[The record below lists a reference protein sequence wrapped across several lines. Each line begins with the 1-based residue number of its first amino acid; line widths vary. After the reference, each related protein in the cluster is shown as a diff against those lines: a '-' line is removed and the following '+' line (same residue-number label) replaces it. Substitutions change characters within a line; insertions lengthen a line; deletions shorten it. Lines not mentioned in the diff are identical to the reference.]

1 MKLNNE
7 IPSQYWI
14 CKIRSFVKKLLSPCV
29 VCKRLNARA
38 LQYPSHSDLPVLRFD
53 SSNAINSI
61 GVDYLGPLF
70 VLPVYGP
77 KNKIYKAYIVLYTCT
92 AARGLI
98 LEVTQNASANTF
110 VNCLKRFIA
119 RRGCPSNEI
128 SDQECV
134 YFCRDTVFLFK

>member
-1 MKLNNE
+1 MELNNE
-7 IPSQYWI
+7 IRSQYWI

-53 SSNAINSI
+53 SSNAFNSI

-77 KNKIYKAYIVLYTCT
+77 KNKLYKDYIVLYTCT
-92 AARGLI
+92 ATRGLI

-119 RRGCPSNEI
+119 RRGCPSNVFTSE
-128 SDQECV
+128 E
-134 YFCRDTVFLFK
+134 TVFLFK